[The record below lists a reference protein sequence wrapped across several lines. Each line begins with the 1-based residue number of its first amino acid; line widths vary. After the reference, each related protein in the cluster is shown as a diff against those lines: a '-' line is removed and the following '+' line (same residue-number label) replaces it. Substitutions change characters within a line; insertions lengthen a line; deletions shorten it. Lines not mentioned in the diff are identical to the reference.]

1 MGKHSYYYLF
11 GDPETKCDSHTITFI
26 DSSISQE
33 HIRRYDCD
41 AYYGFRCGLLKLQKA
56 RSNICCDQF
65 KTVDG
70 LRQPCHE
77 EHFECEFCL
86 KRCENKHALNQ
97 HLVLEHWS
105 CRWCAE
111 FFATSDDL
119 DKHKSIQHY
128 KCHLCNE
135 YLATESDLREHKEEF
150 HHLCDYCTWCFHSSH
165 RLVQHKIIS
174 HNWCLHCY
182 RYFETPN
189 NLRMHK
195 QTHRAKQLACYACKK
210 RKFAFFSAM
219 LIHMEAGTHC
229 LAGVD
234 EGHVNRLAFTS
245 WAHPCYTTPWYEP
258 RPFCCP
264 HCDKTFPKLSSLYQ
278 HAETVRG
285 CDMHLKG
292 KYSLGSLR
300 RYIKNS
306 FKSRYPVRYY

>member
-11 GDPETKCDSHTITFI
+11 GDPETKY
-26 DSSISQE
+26 SSISQE

-77 EHFECEFCL
+77 EHFE
-86 KRCENKHALNQ
+86 
-97 HLVLEHWS
+97 
-105 CRWCAE
+105 WCAE

-245 WAHPCYTTPWYEP
+245 WAHPCYTTP
-258 RPFCCP
+258 CCP
-264 HCDKTFPKLSSLYQ
+264 ACINT
-278 HAETVRG
+278 
-285 CDMHLKG
+285 
-292 KYSLGSLR
+292 R
-300 RYIKNS
+300 RPSADVTCI
-306 FKSRYPVRYY
+306 